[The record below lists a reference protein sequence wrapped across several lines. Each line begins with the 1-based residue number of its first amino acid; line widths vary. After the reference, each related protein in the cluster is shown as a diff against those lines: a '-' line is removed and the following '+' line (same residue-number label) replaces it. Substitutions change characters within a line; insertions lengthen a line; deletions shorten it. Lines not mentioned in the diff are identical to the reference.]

1 MTSQYSPHL
10 VSDYSYLSFSN
21 LFSDFYFSLQYKEA
35 FSRLQP
41 AWMTRLVLGGYG
53 QSDWPADRMVL
64 KVRNFVV
71 YYS

>member
-1 MTSQYSPHL
+1 MTSQYPPHL
-10 VSDYSYLSFSN
+10 VSDY
-21 LFSDFYFSLQYKEA
+21 FYFSLQYKEA
-35 FSRLQP
+35 ISRLQP

-64 KVRNFVV
+64 KVRNLVV